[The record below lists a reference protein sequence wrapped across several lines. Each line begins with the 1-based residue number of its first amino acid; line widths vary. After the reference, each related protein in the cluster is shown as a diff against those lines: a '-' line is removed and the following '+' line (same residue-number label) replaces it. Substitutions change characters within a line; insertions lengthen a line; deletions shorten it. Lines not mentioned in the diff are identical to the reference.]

1 MEREILFHGKLNA
14 NAFYKMMMNSA
25 QFYSEDLS
33 HLCDAIWD
41 YMNYTE
47 VCSVLIRDKFKL
59 YDIIKGSLFYNESL
73 TITIVRCNPGDPGDS
88 IRILV
93 QGCHYRFLLT
103 DISSRFVWTTY
114 LMNKYYEH
122 TR

>member
-14 NAFYKMMMNSA
+14 NAFYKMLMNSA
-25 QFYSEDLS
+25 QFYSEDLD
-33 HLCDAIWD
+33 HLCNEIWG
-41 YMNYTE
+41 YMNYME
-47 VCSVLIRDKFKL
+47 VCSILIRDKFKL
-59 YDIIKGSLFYNESL
+59 YNIIKGSLFYDESL
-73 TITIVRCNPGDPGDS
+73 TVTVVRCNFNDS
-88 IRILV
+88 VRISV

-103 DISSRFVWTTY
+103 DISTRFVWTTY

>member
-14 NAFYKMMMNSA
+14 NAFYKILMNSA

-33 HLCDAIWD
+33 HLCDEIWD
-41 YMNYTE
+41 YMNYME
-47 VCSVLIRDKFKL
+47 VCSILICDKIKL
-59 YDIIKGSLFYNESL
+59 YNIIKGSLFYDESL
-73 TITIVRCNPGDPGDS
+73 TITVVRCNFNDS

-93 QGCHYRFLLT
+93 QGHNYRFLLT
-103 DISSRFVWTTY
+103 DISTRFVLTTY

-122 TR
+122 IG

>member
-14 NAFYKMMMNSA
+14 NTFYEMMMNSA

-33 HLCDAIWD
+33 HFCDAIWD
-41 YMNYTE
+41 YMNYIE
-47 VCSVLIRDKFKL
+47 VCSILIRDKFKL
-59 YDIIKGSLFYNESL
+59 HNIIKGSLFYDESL
-73 TITIVRCNPGDPGDS
+73 TVTVVRCNFNDS
-88 IRILV
+88 VRILV

-103 DISSRFVWTTY
+103 DISTRFVWTTY